1 MDFLFDANSMNV
13 CGVVPNHGNLD
24 IAGAQLV
31 FPGEPTKS
39 ILLQRIKRLDDKR
52 MPPIAT
58 SVVDQAGVDLIQ
70 EWISSL
76 SSCP

>member
-1 MDFLFDANSMNV
+1 MDFLFDAASMNV
-13 CGVVPNHGNLD
+13 CGTTPNHGDLD

-31 FPGEPTKS
+31 FPGDPTKS
-39 ILLQRIKRLDDKR
+39 ILLERMKRLDDKR

-58 SVVDQAGVDLIQ
+58 NVVDQEGVALIQ
-70 EWISSL
+70 DWISSL